1 MKALSVSL
9 VLGFF
14 LTLSRAAPL
23 NSTYP
28 MKMMM
33 MGGDHENMDK
43 PHPMDMEM
51 EMEPYCPYGW
61 THYEHECFIFINS
74 NKTWIEAEK
83 YCLFVG
89 GNLVSIHSYEQNHFL
104 QSLTEDGT
112 HSFPLT
118 WIGATD
124 AVHLNAWLWSD
135 GSKFDCENWTR
146 GYRMNETERCL
157 EMNYGLHKKWIN
169 APCDK
174 CLPFICGK
182 MM

>member
-33 MGGDHENMDK
+33 MGGDQDMDK
-43 PHPMDMEM
+43 PHPMDMK
-51 EMEPYCPYGW
+51 PYCPYGW
-61 THYEHECFIFINS
+61 TLYEHECFIFINS
-74 NKTWIEAEK
+74 YKTWIEAEY
-83 YCLFVG
+83 YCMFVG
-89 GNLVSIHSYEQNHFL
+89 GNLASVHSYEQNHFL

-112 HSFPLT
+112 NSFPLT
-118 WIGATD
+118 WIGAND
-124 AVHLNAWLWSD
+124 AVYMTAWLWSD
-135 GSKFDCENWTR
+135 GSKCDYQNWSR
-146 GYRMNETERCL
+146 SYQMSQKNETERCL
-157 EMNYGLHKKWIN
+157 QTNYGLLKKWIN
-169 APCDK
+169 APCNK
-174 CLPFICGK
+174 SLPFICGK